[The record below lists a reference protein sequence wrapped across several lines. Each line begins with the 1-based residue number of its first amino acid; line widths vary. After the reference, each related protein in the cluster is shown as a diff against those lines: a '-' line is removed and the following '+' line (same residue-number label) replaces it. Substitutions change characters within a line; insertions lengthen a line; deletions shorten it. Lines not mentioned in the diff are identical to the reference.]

1 MKRTLLLNIIIALL
15 GALIF
20 IPGLGCVRLF
30 DWDEINFAESA
41 REMLLTGNWLD
52 VQINFQPFW
61 EKPPLFIWMQALSM
75 KVFGVNEFAARFP
88 NAVMGIVTLLLLFNI
103 GRRTEGERFGL
114 LWAMM
119 YGISFLP
126 FLYFKSGI
134 IDPWFNVFIFLGIY
148 YFARYSAEE
157 ARRMRLAALSALFLG
172 LATMTKG
179 PVGFLIFCLT
189 AGVWLIVRRFRFSFR
204 WKDVG
209 VFFAVLALVG
219 GSWFLVL
226 ALSGH
231 SDVIRDF
238 IQYQIRLFQTKDAGH
253 GGFFLYHF
261 VILLLGVV
269 PASIFALSCFERNS
283 NTVGPLLRETAP
295 SRQKNWVNDVWT
307 QSPSDGSNLA
317 SGRKEPVGPSGG
329 RVASDGISPMSL
341 SSEGTLPAVNGANL
355 KSWMIVS
362 FWVVLILFT
371 IVKTK
376 IVHYSSFCFFPI
388 SFMAA
393 WAAERMMEGR
403 LKFRRYQRILL
414 IVIASAYGFLLA
426 GLAQFDSLKE
436 IIIPY
441 VQDPFAVSCMAAE
454 SNWTSW
460 VLLVGPALIA
470 ATAWF
475 CTSFRRH
482 YSGRSFVILAAG
494 HILFSLTAIL
504 CAVPEIE
511 KYSQASAV
519 DFYIGLQGEDCYVK
533 PAYFKSYA
541 HYFYTQR
548 QPGNALDDFG
558 TLCRGDIDKD
568 CYFVLKDEPGA
579 EERLRND
586 APEAQ
591 LLYRKPGFLFFVR
604 QHKVEG
610 DELENQQGEQ
620 NQIE

>member
-1 MKRTLLLNIIIALL
+1 MKRTLLLNLLIAVL
-15 GALIF
+15 GALLL
-20 IPGLGCVRLF
+20 IPGLGVVRLF

-41 REMLLTGNWLD
+41 REMLVTGNWFD
-52 VQINFQPFW
+52 VQINFRSFW

-103 GRRTEGERFGL
+103 GRKAEDERFGL
-114 LWAMM
+114 MWALM

-148 YFARYSAEE
+148 FFSRYADVSA
-157 ARRMRLAALSALFLG
+157 AALRMRHAALSGFFLG

-189 AGVWLIVRRFRFSFR
+189 VGVWLIVRRFKFSFR

-209 VFFAVLALVG
+209 IFFLVLLLTG

-238 IQYQIRLFQTKDAGH
+238 IDYQIRLFQTKDAGH

-261 VILLLGVV
+261 VILLLGVT
-269 PASIFALSCFERNS
+269 PASVFALSAFE
-283 NTVGPLLRETAP
+283 TVGPSLRKSVSESQFVRANVFRTH
-295 SRQKNWVNDVWT
+295 
-307 QSPSDGSNLA
+307 
-317 SGRKEPVGPSGG
+317 
-329 RVASDGISPMSL
+329 
-341 SSEGTLPAVNGANL
+341 SSCAGANL
-355 KSWMIVS
+355 FSWMSVS

-376 IVHYSSFCFFPI
+376 IVHYSSFCYFPI
-388 SFMAA
+388 SYLAA
-393 WAAERMMEGR
+393 WAATRMLDGK

-414 IVIASAYGFLLA
+414 IAIASAYGLVLA
-426 GLAQFDSLKE
+426 GLALFDSYKDA
-436 IIIPY
+436 IIPY
-441 VQDPFAVSCMAAE
+441 VKDPFAVSCMEA
-454 SNWTSW
+454 SSSW
-460 VLLVGPALIA
+460 PVWVPFVGLALIA
-470 ATAWF
+470 ATVWF
-475 CTSFRRH
+475 CIRFHRT
-482 YSGRSFVILAAG
+482 RSARLFGVLAAG
-494 HILFSLTAIL
+494 HLFFSLTAIL

-519 DFYIGLQGEDCYVK
+519 DFYMERRGEDCYVK

-541 HYFYTQR
+541 QYFYTDR
-548 QPGNALDDFG
+548 QPQNALDDFE
-558 TLCRGDIDKD
+558 TLCRGALDKP

-579 EERLRND
+579 AERLRND

-604 QHKVEG
+604 HDKPQG
-610 DELENQQGEQ
+610 YELENEKHQQQEVEQ
-620 NQIE
+620 DCE